1 MSFGKYSSVNP
12 TPKCGSNT
20 VVPNTVVFFAT
31 NADHQPMARPSPQ
44 TAKDPAL
51 VALGSA
57 IRVLRK
63 GQGLSQETLAYE
75 TGLDRSF
82 MSGVERGLHN
92 LAFASLLKI
101 ANRLGV
107 KPSKLLGEA
116 GL

>member
-1 MSFGKYSSVNP
+1 MP
-12 TPKCGSNT
+12 III
-20 VVPNTVVFFAT
+20 
-31 NADHQPMARPSPQ
+31 PMARPSPLAVKEP
-44 TAKDPAL
+44 TL
-51 VALGSA
+51 VALGLA
-57 IRVLRK
+57 IRALRK
-63 GQGLSQETLAYE
+63 EQGLSQETLAYE

-107 KPSKLLGEA
+107 KPSKLLSEA